1 MTQSEF
7 EHIAPQLRSQMLK
20 VALDFF
26 GSQDDAEDVAQDAMV
41 QLWRYCEQIDSRRN
55 VSGLAIR
62 VAKNCCVSL
71 YRKRQ
76 NNQTTKRLTDIS
88 PRVLHQKDTSDSP
101 QELLEAEDTQRMMNE
116 VVSLLKPRER
126 QLFEM
131 RQTEEL
137 STEEISEQTGI
148 PKTSV
153 AVMISTAR
161 KKVFTE
167 LTRRMKQ

>member
-1 MTQSEF
+1 MKQSEF
-7 EHIAPQLRSQMLK
+7 EHIAQELRSQMLK

-41 QLWRYCEQIDSRRN
+41 QLWRYCERIDSGRN

-76 NNQTTKRLTDIS
+76 TAKQQSYEDVG
-88 PRVLHQKDTSDSP
+88 PRMLRQEDTSGSP
-101 QELLEAEDTQRMMNE
+101 QERLEAQDVQRMMDE
-116 VVSLLKPRER
+116 VVALLKPRER

-131 RQTEEL
+131 RQTEGL
-137 STEEISEQTGI
+137 STEEIAEQTGI

-153 AVMISTAR
+153 AVMLSTAR
-161 KKVFTE
+161 KKAMTE
-167 LTRRMKQ
+167 LKRRMKL